1 MDNTQPGSA
10 NGNLLIV
17 DDDLSARQTMEAFL
31 AQEGYEVRC
40 APNGQ
45 TALMF
50 SQEDP
55 PELILLDIRL
65 PDVDGF
71 EVCRRL
77 KEAHR
82 TQDIPVIFI
91 IDLGDVADKIKGFE
105 AGGVDYITKPFQTEE
120 VLARVKTHLALRRL
134 QGQVE
139 AQNERLQQE
148 IIRCKRAEEA
158 LERTR
163 DGLEESVKTR
173 KADLARANEQMA
185 ASEESFQERLKLETL
200 LAEMSARFVSQ
211 PADQIDSEIED
222 AQRRI
227 CELLNLDR
235 STLWQVSEGEPG
247 TLLLTNI
254 HQPPESL
261 VPPERMNAGDFFP
274 WTTQTVLS
282 GETVAI
288 SKLTDLPAEAGRDRE
303 SFHAYGTKS
312 NVMVPLSV
320 GGGPVFGLLTFS
332 VMREE
337 RRWPETVL
345 MGFKLVAQVFA
356 NAIARKQAEQTLRQS
371 EARLSVATNAAG
383 AGLWIIELDAG
394 SVWVSEK
401 TRELFHFAPDE
412 EMYYESFFKPVHPE
426 DCEQVNQAVRQ
437 TLQSG
442 ENLRCDYRIVL
453 PDGNIRWMVSRG
465 QRHLGSGGEPD
476 RLMGVSLDI
485 TERKRMESQLRER
498 LQEIEELKHRLETE
512 NVYLQEE
519 VKLLVEH
526 SEIVGQSLAMK
537 KVVTQAGQVAGTDS
551 TVLLLGE
558 TGTGKELLARAIHRM
573 SMRKDRTLV
582 TVNCASL
589 PPTLIESELL
599 GREKGAYTGALTR
612 MMGRF
617 ELADG
622 STLFLD
628 EIGELPLEVQSKLLR
643 VLEEGRFERLGSTK
657 TLTADVRIIAATNRD
672 LDRAVKEG
680 KFRKGLYY
688 RINVFPIVIPPLR
701 ERPED
706 IPMLAWTFVRE
717 FENKIGKQIDGIP
730 RKTMEAMQRY
740 PWPGNVRE
748 LKNVIEHGMI
758 VSTGKTLT
766 VRLPK
771 IDFSE
776 TAVNSDLESIE
787 RRHVLSVLEKTGWR
801 IGGKGGAA
809 EVLGLKRTTL
819 HSLMKRLG
827 IERSSH

>member
-1 MDNTQPGSA
+1 MQQSKT
-10 NGNLLIV
+10 
-17 DDDLSARQTMEAFL
+17 
-31 AQEGYEVRC
+31 
-40 APNGQ
+40 
-45 TALMF
+45 
-50 SQEDP
+50 DP
-55 PELILLDIRL
+55 RHEL
-65 PDVDGF
+65 
-71 EVCRRL
+71 E
-77 KEAHR
+77 
-82 TQDIPVIFI
+82 
-91 IDLGDVADKIKGFE
+91 
-105 AGGVDYITKPFQTEE
+105 
-120 VLARVKTHLALRRL
+120 
-134 QGQVE
+134 
-139 AQNERLQQE
+139 ERLQFE
-148 IIRCKRAEEA
+148 
-158 LERTR
+158 
-163 DGLEESVKTR
+163 
-173 KADLARANEQMA
+173 M
-185 ASEESFQERLKLETL
+185 L
-200 LAEMSARFVSQ
+200 LAEISARFVNVSS
-211 PADQIDSEIED
+211 DQIDSEIDD
-222 AQRRI
+222 AQSRI

-235 STLWQVSEGEPG
+235 STLWQVREEEPG

-254 HQPPESL
+254 HQPPGSL
-261 VPPERMNAGDFFP
+261 VPPERMNARDFFP
-274 WTTQTVLS
+274 WTVQKVLD

-288 SKLTDLPAEAGRDRE
+288 SKITDLPTEASLDRE
-303 SFHAYGTKS
+303 SYRLYGTKS

-332 VMREE
+332 VIREE
-337 RRWPETVL
+337 RSWLETVVKGL
-345 MGFKLVAQVFA
+345 RLIAEVFA
-356 NAIARKQAEQTLRQS
+356 NALARKQAEQTLRQS

-412 EMYYESFFKPVHPE
+412 EVYYERFFKPVHPE
-426 DCEQVNQAVRQ
+426 DCEHVNQAVRQ

-442 ENLRCDYRIVL
+442 ENLWCDYRIIL
-453 PDGNIRWMVSRG
+453 PDGNIRWVVSRG

-485 TERKRMESQLRER
+485 TERKRMESQLREH
-498 LQEIEELKHRLETE
+498 LQEIEELKDRLETE

-589 PPTLIESELL
+589 PTTLIESELL

-628 EIGELPLEVQSKLLR
+628 EIGELPQEVQSKLLR

-672 LDRAVKEG
+672 LDQAVKEG
-680 KFRKGLYY
+680 KFRKDLYY
-688 RINVFPIVIPPLR
+688 RLNVFPIVIPPLC

-706 IPMLAWTFVRE
+706 VPMLAWTFISE
-717 FENKIGKQIDGIP
+717 FEKKIGKQIDSIP
-730 RKTMEAMQRY
+730 KNYMEAMQRY

-758 VSTGKTLT
+758 VSTGKTLA
-766 VRLPK
+766 VRLPQA
-771 IDFSE
+771 DFSE
-776 TAVNSDLESIE
+776 TAVDSDLESIE
-787 RRHVLSVLEKTGWR
+787 RRHVLSVLEETGWR

-809 EVLGLKRTTL
+809 EALGLKRTTL
-819 HSLMKRLG
+819 YSLMKRLG

>member
-1 MDNTQPGSA
+1 MQQSKT
-10 NGNLLIV
+10 
-17 DDDLSARQTMEAFL
+17 
-31 AQEGYEVRC
+31 
-40 APNGQ
+40 
-45 TALMF
+45 
-50 SQEDP
+50 DP
-55 PELILLDIRL
+55 RHEL
-65 PDVDGF
+65 
-71 EVCRRL
+71 E
-77 KEAHR
+77 
-82 TQDIPVIFI
+82 
-91 IDLGDVADKIKGFE
+91 
-105 AGGVDYITKPFQTEE
+105 
-120 VLARVKTHLALRRL
+120 
-134 QGQVE
+134 
-139 AQNERLQQE
+139 ERLQFE
-148 IIRCKRAEEA
+148 
-158 LERTR
+158 
-163 DGLEESVKTR
+163 
-173 KADLARANEQMA
+173 M
-185 ASEESFQERLKLETL
+185 L
-200 LAEMSARFVSQ
+200 LAEISARFVNVSS
-211 PADQIDSEIED
+211 DQIDSEIDD
-222 AQRRI
+222 AQSRI

-235 STLWQVSEGEPG
+235 STLWQVREEEPG

-254 HQPPESL
+254 HQPPGSL
-261 VPPERMNAGDFFP
+261 VPPERMNARDFFP
-274 WTTQTVLS
+274 WTVQKVLD

-288 SKLTDLPAEAGRDRE
+288 SKITDLPTEASLDRE
-303 SFHAYGTKS
+303 SYRLYGTKS

-332 VMREE
+332 VIREE
-337 RRWPETVL
+337 RSWLETVVKGL
-345 MGFKLVAQVFA
+345 RLIAEVFA
-356 NAIARKQAEQTLRQS
+356 NALARKQAEQTLRQS

-412 EMYYESFFKPVHPE
+412 EVYYERFFKPVHPE
-426 DCEQVNQAVRQ
+426 DCEHVNQAVRQ

-442 ENLRCDYRIVL
+442 ENLWCDYRIIL
-453 PDGNIRWMVSRG
+453 PDGNIRWVVSRG

-485 TERKRMESQLRER
+485 TERKRMESQLREH

-589 PPTLIESELL
+589 PTTLIESELL

-628 EIGELPLEVQSKLLR
+628 EIGELPQEVQSKLLR

-672 LDRAVKEG
+672 LDQAVKEG
-680 KFRKGLYY
+680 KFRKDLYY
-688 RINVFPIVIPPLR
+688 RLNVFPIVIPPLC

-706 IPMLAWTFVRE
+706 IPMLVWTFVRE
-717 FENKIGKQIDGIP
+717 FEKKIGKQIDRIP
-730 RKTMEAMQRY
+730 KKAMEAMQRY

-758 VSTGKTLT
+758 VSTGKTLA
-766 VRLPK
+766 VRLPQA
-771 IDFSE
+771 DFSE
-776 TAVNSDLESIE
+776 TAVDSDLESIE
-787 RRHVLSVLEKTGWR
+787 RRHILSILEKTGWR
-801 IGGKGGAA
+801 IGGKGGTA

-819 HSLMKRLG
+819 QSLMKRLG
-827 IERSSH
+827 IARPSR